1 MSRRL
6 ERPSLVAPS
15 LVVAALAIG
24 VGLSASFAGAA
35 AAKVEREFFYLFARL
50 RINRDLPYRHP
61 AVVADVG
68 MVLIL
73 VLGRWCA
80 WGALDFS
87 VAMKLPLR
95 GPCLGVCHHRRG
107 FLRCQRPNFLMDL
120 TISKAFGRIL
130 FVEATNGG
138 RMAELLEDIGHNIR
152 RLREQKGWN
161 QTELGFHA
169 NASPSIISLI
179 ENGKRNPST
188 TTLAKIAGAMG
199 VDVVDLFPKK
209 VQQQVPLWRAEEES
223 EQRHEP
229 ENVWEVMR
237 KLAFTQRTQISDPNS
252 RAEWE
257 TLERNLK
264 DLVAENSALRAR
276 VAELREELAKVREE
290 TA

>member
-1 MSRRL
+1 
-6 ERPSLVAPS
+6 
-15 LVVAALAIG
+15 
-24 VGLSASFAGAA
+24 
-35 AAKVEREFFYLFARL
+35 
-50 RINRDLPYRHP
+50 
-61 AVVADVG
+61 
-68 MVLIL
+68 
-73 VLGRWCA
+73 
-80 WGALDFS
+80 
-87 VAMKLPLR
+87 
-95 GPCLGVCHHRRG
+95 
-107 FLRCQRPNFLMDL
+107 MDW

>member
-1 MSRRL
+1 
-6 ERPSLVAPS
+6 
-15 LVVAALAIG
+15 
-24 VGLSASFAGAA
+24 
-35 AAKVEREFFYLFARL
+35 
-50 RINRDLPYRHP
+50 
-61 AVVADVG
+61 
-68 MVLIL
+68 
-73 VLGRWCA
+73 
-80 WGALDFS
+80 
-87 VAMKLPLR
+87 
-95 GPCLGVCHHRRG
+95 
-107 FLRCQRPNFLMDL
+107 
-120 TISKAFGRIL
+120 
-130 FVEATNGG
+130 
-138 RMAELLEDIGHNIR
+138 MAELLEDIGHNIR

-264 DLVAENSALRAR
+264 DLVAENSALRAT
-276 VAELREELAKVREE
+276 VAELREELAKVRE

>member
-1 MSRRL
+1 
-6 ERPSLVAPS
+6 
-15 LVVAALAIG
+15 
-24 VGLSASFAGAA
+24 
-35 AAKVEREFFYLFARL
+35 
-50 RINRDLPYRHP
+50 
-61 AVVADVG
+61 
-68 MVLIL
+68 
-73 VLGRWCA
+73 
-80 WGALDFS
+80 
-87 VAMKLPLR
+87 
-95 GPCLGVCHHRRG
+95 
-107 FLRCQRPNFLMDL
+107 L

-130 FVEATNGG
+130 FVGAPNGG